1 MRNVFCS
8 SKNLTIFPFLKTN
21 FVQNSRT
28 FIILPQGRKNQVDL
42 HFPNGT
48 ISTRLKEERET
59 IPLDERWNTRGQ
71 RGWMEDE
78 TVWRRVEKWM
88 EGIQNGI
95 KNSRAMNVPRVQLAF
110 EQLSQKW
117 WKKGKVLMDLALNT
131 FNLDFLFPL
140 SSHFE
145 IPFSFHNTKVI
156 LNIYLHSSSI
166 LRLTKNWARN
176 ESSRPGHVWGKVG
189 KKS

>member
-1 MRNVFCS
+1 MRNIFYS

-78 TVWRRVEKWM
+78 AVWRRVEKWM

-110 EQLSQKW
+110 EHSRKW
-117 WKKGKVLMDLALNT
+117 WKKRKVLMDLALNT